1 MEGSGSTAVLW
12 ATGAAI
18 SVAALLYAIPR
29 PLWGGKPLMTPAVTT
44 DWVLKGASGLVGVVA
59 LLVLA
64 FALGQVSRALEMG
77 PYVVTLIGE
86 GVPTW
91 WLPGMVFLVGGV
103 VSYALGSSWTTF
115 AILIPIALPMAQ
127 ELDVSLPL
135 MLGAVLSGGVFG
147 DLSSP
152 LSDTS
157 IISSMAAACDHADH
171 VNTQLPYSLAVAG
184 AAFMAFLVAGLVA

>member
-1 MEGSGSTAVLW
+1 
-12 ATGAAI
+12 
-18 SVAALLYAIPR
+18 
-29 PLWGGKPLMTPAVTT
+29 MTPAVTT